1 MRNVLTI
8 FKKEWDRVIKD
19 KRLVFSVMLL
29 PGLMIF
35 ILYSFIGSAI
45 GSLYVDLD
53 ERIAIVNAPA
63 SFVTMVDTAMDDA
76 EWEYLE
82 ITDQSVSEY
91 MQKID
96 EAEWELLLVF
106 PSDFETSVSDAEKP
120 EIQVYYNPNEIPSET
135 LYMQYYQYL
144 TAYEQQLA
152 FLVYGDT
159 IAFQVATESMPF
171 DETQAT
177 GMMVAMLLP
186 MLVLMFLF
194 SGAMAIGPEAIA
206 GEKERGTIAT
216 LLITPVKR
224 SEIALGKVL
233 GLSVLS
239 LLSALSSFLG
249 IVLSLPKMF
258 AGQDIDM
265 SIYTFWDYAQ
275 ILIVLFSTVFVVVG
289 IISIVSA
296 YAKSMKEAGTMIMPF
311 YILTI
316 IIGITSMFG
325 QEAVSNPLMY
335 MIPLYNS
342 VQTLIAVFTFDELS
356 WLYMLITVVSNVIYL
371 SLFIFLLNKMFKSE
385 KIMFSK

>member
-120 EIQVYYNPNEIPSET
+120 
-135 LYMQYYQYL
+135 
-144 TAYEQQLA
+144 
-152 FLVYGDT
+152 
-159 IAFQVATESMPF
+159 
-171 DETQAT
+171 
-177 GMMVAMLLP
+177 
-186 MLVLMFLF
+186 
-194 SGAMAIGPEAIA
+194 
-206 GEKERGTIAT
+206 
-216 LLITPVKR
+216 
-224 SEIALGKVL
+224 
-233 GLSVLS
+233 
-239 LLSALSSFLG
+239 
-249 IVLSLPKMF
+249 
-258 AGQDIDM
+258 
-265 SIYTFWDYAQ
+265 
-275 ILIVLFSTVFVVVG
+275 
-289 IISIVSA
+289 
-296 YAKSMKEAGTMIMPF
+296 
-311 YILTI
+311 
-316 IIGITSMFG
+316 
-325 QEAVSNPLMY
+325 
-335 MIPLYNS
+335 
-342 VQTLIAVFTFDELS
+342 
-356 WLYMLITVVSNVIYL
+356 
-371 SLFIFLLNKMFKSE
+371 
-385 KIMFSK
+385 

>member
-1 MRNVLTI
+1 
-8 FKKEWDRVIKD
+8 
-19 KRLVFSVMLL
+19 
-29 PGLMIF
+29 
-35 ILYSFIGSAI
+35 
-45 GSLYVDLD
+45 
-53 ERIAIVNAPA
+53 
-63 SFVTMVDTAMDDA
+63 
-76 EWEYLE
+76 
-82 ITDQSVSEY
+82 